1 MTLPVIDERVKWMK
15 LSRFKAK
22 VKTMQRCE
30 IEAFKHFD
38 DIWQIEEEAV
48 LVPFDM
54 WRQIQRI
61 LTEKETT
68 Q

>member
-1 MTLPVIDERVKWMK
+1 VTVVIDERVKWMS

-22 VKTMQRCE
+22 VKAMQRCE

-38 DIWQIEEEAV
+38 DVWQIEEEAV

-54 WRQIQRI
+54 WQRIQRI
-61 LTEKETT
+61 LTERELE